1 MERRNPVP
9 DREQDMA
16 ALEEFLAQRGI
27 SAEGALRLLA
37 GALRSQEDLRAR
49 ALETVAAIRAID
61 DPRFTVESL
70 RAHPEA
76 LRMLEDGA
84 SVGKVYRRYFLGG
97 GDETEQTEAN
107 LGLGMPRGER
117 LTAEEIERISRL
129 VDRNGRY
136 ALD

>member
-1 MERRNPVP
+1 M
-9 DREQDMA
+9 
-16 ALEEFLAQRGI
+16 
-27 SAEGALRLLA
+27 
-37 GALRSQEDLRAR
+37 RAR

-84 SVGKVYRRYFLGG
+84 SVGKVYGAISSAA

-107 LGLGMPRGER
+107 LGLGCRAGSGSRPRRSSGSPAWWTETDDTR
-117 LTAEEIERISRL
+117 STSAQQ
-129 VDRNGRY
+129 GGGKT
-136 ALD
+136 